1 MPKHTST
8 RTELADALFQMRRS
22 FYSLAGFSGVINV
35 MMLTPAVY
43 MLQVYDRALVSR
55 NVTTL
60 AMLTVLVV
68 GLFLLMSTLE
78 MLRTRVL
85 IRVGNCLDMA
95 LNRRTFSAA
104 FERNLSRAGGSPGQA
119 LQDLAQLR
127 QFLTGN
133 GLFAFFDAPWTPIY
147 LLVAYLIHP
156 LLGLVTLIGS
166 MILVGLA
173 WLTEKAT
180 HQPLAEANQA
190 ALSSANYAN
199 NNLRNAEVIEAMG
212 MLPAISQ
219 RWFKGHLRILQMQT
233 LASDRAALISSTGRF
248 VRITLQSLILGSGAL
263 LAIEGKITPGMMI
276 ACSILTG
283 RALAPVEQ
291 VIASWKQLLA
301 CRLAWGRLNTL
312 LHDYPKRPPSMS
324 LQRPLGMLAVEN
336 VFAGAPGT
344 GNTILRGVSFSLTPG
359 ESLGIIGPS
368 ASGKSTLARLLV
380 GVWPTQAGKVRLDGA
395 DLFTWNKAE
404 LGPWLGYLPQDVEL
418 FEGSIADNIARFGEV
433 DSDAV
438 IRAAK
443 ISGVHEMILR
453 LPQGYDTR
461 LGNDGS
467 PLSGGQKQRI
477 ALARALYGEP
487 SLIVLDEPN
496 ANLDDLGEK
505 ALVDAMAELK
515 ARGATVILVSHRPN
529 VLCAVDKVL
538 MLRDGT
544 VQMLGSRDEVFAA
557 LRKASVIPAG
567 ATAPTPLASVKARE

>member
-8 RTELADALFQMRRS
+8 RSELADALFQLRRS
-22 FYSLAGFSGVINV
+22 FYALAGFSGVINV

-95 LNRRTFSAA
+95 LNRHTFSAA

-166 MILVGLA
+166 LILVGLA

-312 LHDYPKRPPSMS
+312 LHDYPRRPPSMS
-324 LQRPLGMLAVEN
+324 LQRPQGMLAVEN

-344 GNTILRGVSFSLTPG
+344 GNTILRGVSFALTPG

-395 DLFTWNKAE
+395 DLFSWNKAE

-438 IRAAK
+438 IRAAR

-515 ARGATVILVSHRPN
+515 ARGATVILISHRPN

-557 LRKASVIPAG
+557 LRKASVMPAG
-567 ATAPTPLASVKARE
+567 AAAPTPLAAVKARE

>member
-1 MPKHTST
+1 MHKQSHS
-8 RTELADALFQMRRS
+8 RSELADALLRLRRT
-22 FYSLAGFSGVINV
+22 FYALAGFSGVINV
-35 MMLTPAVY
+35 MMLTPSIY
-43 MLQVYDRALVSR
+43 MMQVYDRALVSR

-60 AMLTVLVV
+60 TMLTFLVV
-68 GLFLLMSTLE
+68 GLFLLMSALE
-78 MLRTRVL
+78 MIRTRVL
-85 IRVGNCLDMA
+85 IRVGNCLDMG
-95 LNRRTFSAA
+95 LNRRIFSAA
-104 FERNLSRAGGSPGQA
+104 FERNLSRAGGNPGQA
-119 LQDLAQLR
+119 LQDLAQVR

-156 LLGLVTLIGS
+156 LLGLVTLTGS
-166 MILVGLA
+166 AILAALA
-173 WLTEKAT
+173 YLTEKAT
-180 HQPLAEANQA
+180 QKPLAQANQA
-190 ALSSANYAN
+190 ALASASYAN

-219 RWFKGHLRILQMQT
+219 RWYKSHLQILQMQT
-233 LASDRAALISSTGRF
+233 LASDRAAVISSVGRF
-248 VRITLQSLILGSGAL
+248 VRVTLQSLILGTGAL

-283 RALAPVEQ
+283 RALGPVEQ
-291 VIASWKQLLA
+291 VIAAWKPLLG
-301 CRLAWGRLNTL
+301 CRLAWGRLSEL
-312 LHDYPKRPPSMS
+312 LGDYPNRPPSMS

-336 VFAGAPGT
+336 VYAGAPGSNT
-344 GNTILRGVSFSLTPG
+344 TILRGVSFNLSPG

-380 GVWPTQAGKVRLDGA
+380 GVWPCQAGKVRLDGA
-395 DLFTWNKAE
+395 DIFTWNKGE

-443 ISGVHEMILR
+443 ACAVHEMILR
-453 LPQGYDTR
+453 FPQGYDTR
-461 LGNDGS
+461 LGSDGS

-496 ANLDDLGEK
+496 ANLDDIGEK
-505 ALVDAMAELK
+505 ALVDALAEAK
-515 ARGATVILVSHRPN
+515 ARGASVILVSHRPN
-529 VLCAVDKVL
+529 VLCAVDNVL
-538 MLRDGT
+538 MLRDGG
-544 VQMLGSRDEVFAA
+544 VQMLGTREEVFAA
-557 LRKASVIPAG
+557 LRKASVMPAG
-567 ATAPTPLASVKARE
+567 ASTPLASVKVRE

>member
-1 MPKHTST
+1 MSRQTAT
-8 RTELADALFQMRRS
+8 RSELADALFRLRHS
-22 FYSLAGFSGVINV
+22 FYALAGFSGVINV
-35 MMLTPAVY
+35 MMLTPAIY

-60 AMLTVLVV
+60 GMLTVLVV
-68 GLFLLMSTLE
+68 GLFLLMATLE
-78 MLRTRVL
+78 MVRTRVL
-85 IRVGNCLDMA
+85 IRVGNRLDMD
-95 LNRRTFSAA
+95 LNRRLFSAA

-119 LQDLAQLR
+119 LQDLAQVR

-166 MILVGLA
+166 LILVALA

-180 HQPLAEANQA
+180 QKPLAEANNA
-190 ALSSANYAN
+190 ALASANYAN

-219 RWFKGHLRILQMQT
+219 RWFHSHLRILRMQG
-233 LASDRAALISSTGRF
+233 LASDRAALISGSGRF
-248 VRITLQSLILGSGAL
+248 VRITLQSLILGTGAL

-291 VIASWKQLLA
+291 VIASWKQLLG
-301 CRLAWGRLNTL
+301 CRLAWGRLNDL
-312 LHDYPKRPPSMS
+312 LQEYPRRPPSMS
-324 LQRPLGMLAVEN
+324 LLRPVGMLAVEN
-336 VFAGAPGT
+336 VYAGAPGT
-344 GNTILRGVSFSLTPG
+344 GNTILRGVSLALAPG
-359 ESLGIIGPS
+359 ESLGVIGPS

-395 DLFTWNKAE
+395 DIFTWNKAE

-418 FEGSIADNIARFGEV
+418 FEGSIAENIARFAEV

-438 IRAAK
+438 IRAARS
-443 ISGVHEMILR
+443 SGVHEMILR
-453 LPQGYDTR
+453 FPQGYDTR
-461 LGNDGS
+461 LSADGS

-487 SLIVLDEPN
+487 NLVVLDEPN

-505 ALVDAMAELK
+505 ALVEALAELK
-515 ARGATVILVSHRPN
+515 ARGATVVLISHRPN

-538 MLRDGT
+538 MLRDGG
-544 VQMLGSRDEVFAA
+544 VQMLGTRDEVFAA
-557 LRKASVIPAG
+557 LRTASVIPGG
-567 ATAPTPLASVKARE
+567 AAAPLAAVKVRE